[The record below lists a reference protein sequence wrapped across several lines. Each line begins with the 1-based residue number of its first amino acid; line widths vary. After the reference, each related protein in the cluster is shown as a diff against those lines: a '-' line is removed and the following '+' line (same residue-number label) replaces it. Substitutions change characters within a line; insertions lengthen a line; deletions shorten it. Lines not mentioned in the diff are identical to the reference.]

1 MREIAYCFCRRKRQ
15 GKLIF
20 PQRVKSKLHSTFV
33 IHATPL
39 HGVDKDSDDD
49 KLEMSIFGKSASVK
63 NRGKATPRSSMKKNL
78 CVLILTTGAVVP
90 VEEFE
95 NHVKN
100 MHNDRDQLFETEYA
114 VSWLSP

>member
-1 MREIAYCFCRRKRQ
+1 MHEIAYCFCRRKRQ
-15 GKLIF
+15 GKLVF

-39 HGVDKDSDDD
+39 HGVDEDSNDE

-63 NRGKATPRSSMKKNL
+63 HRGKATPRSSMKIIL

-90 VEEFE
+90 MEEFE
-95 NHVKN
+95 HYVKN

>member
-1 MREIAYCFCRRKRQ
+1 MHEIAYCFCRRKRQ

-39 HGVDKDSDDD
+39 DSDDE
-49 KLEMSIFGKSASVK
+49 KLEMSTFGKFASVK
-63 NRGKATPRSSMKKNL
+63 HRGKATPRSSMKIIL
-78 CVLILTTGAVVP
+78 CVFILTTGAVVP

-114 VSWLSP
+114 VSWLSPYIF

>member
-1 MREIAYCFCRRKRQ
+1 
-15 GKLIF
+15 
-20 PQRVKSKLHSTFV
+20 
-33 IHATPL
+33 
-39 HGVDKDSDDD
+39 
-49 KLEMSIFGKSASVK
+49 
-63 NRGKATPRSSMKKNL
+63 MKIIL

-95 NHVKN
+95 HHVKN